1 MKSKYNPFKFHT
13 LATTATFALALASTS
28 AFAQTLLLSDN
39 FNTAALGNGNFN
51 NDIATDQSG
60 TAATKTYTTVL
71 GGGWDGAYQRGNG
84 GTWLMYAGTGGFGSM
99 NMRGSLNYDIAVEAN
114 TLNSPLEIKFNMT
127 VTAGFDPSD
136 WTSFTIGDQNPFVNA
151 ASVGFGALFRDS
163 GATQQFSNGVD
174 LGGAPSFT
182 DGQLITFVI
191 SNAAETGSAFN
202 SDGASDVVK
211 MYVGG
216 TLTNTFTGLDLDT
229 ADQFISFHANGTVAN
244 IDNLTI
250 TATAP
255 PPPTISGTWTST
267 VGGPWSTAGNWLDNL
282 VATGSGSTADFS
294 TLNITADTTVDLDS
308 ARVVGNLVFGDS
320 NTTSAAG
327 WTLTDNGTPGNILIL
342 AGTTPT
348 ITVNAL
354 GDTKAATISAAV
366 AGSAGLTKSGLGTL
380 TLTAANS
387 YTGATTVSEGTML
400 VSGQS
405 YFNVG
410 RTTTVESGAV
420 LELNDSNN
428 TFSTPIPVSTVN
440 GAGTFRLSGSS
451 SINQASGGGGGSK
464 LNFALGSGGLID
476 LQGTSSIVNGGW
488 QILNWANNRADM
500 NIESDATLD
509 LWDGNNVVIDALD
522 GSGTITKTYLFFGPR
537 TLTLG
542 IDDGSG
548 DFSGTIASEIDV
560 VKTGSGNQTLSG
572 TLSYSGNTTVLA
584 GTLSIGSGGSPT
596 NLSDSATVS
605 IAFGATMNLNFTG
618 SDTVGALDIDG
629 SGPLPSGTYNL
640 SHPTYGSYF
649 TGTGSLVIPAT
660 ATPYELWANS
670 FDPAIGLPA
679 GDDDNDGVTN
689 FEEYAFGLIP
699 NSGASVNP
707 IASSLN
713 RTTGKFSYTRRTGS
727 GLTYSVWFSTDLNSW
742 LEDTSAAEGAPVT
755 SGDNET
761 VEVTLSALP
770 GNPLPAKLFIQ
781 VRAN

>member
-1 MKSKYNPFKFHT
+1 MKSKRNPFLCPSALAAAT
-13 LATTATFALALASTS
+13 LALATTS
-28 AFAQTLLLSDN
+28 AIAQTLLFSDN
-39 FNTAALGNGNFN
+39 FNTPALGNGNFN

-84 GTWLMYAGTGGFGSM
+84 GTWLMYAGTGGFGSI

-114 TLNSPLEIKFNMT
+114 TLNSPLEIKFNIS
-127 VTAGFDPSD
+127 VTNGLDPSN

-151 ASVGFGALFRDS
+151 GSVGFGALFRDI
-163 GATQQFSNGVD
+163 GGTQQFSNGVD
-174 LGGAPSFT
+174 LGGSPSFT

-202 SDGASDVVK
+202 SNGASDVVK
-211 MYVGG
+211 MYVNGS
-216 TLTNTFTGLDLDT
+216 LTDTFTGLDLDT
-229 ADQFISFHANGTVAN
+229 TDQFISFHANGTVAN

-255 PPPTISGTWTST
+255 PPATISGTWTNLA
-267 VGGPWSTAGNWLDNL
+267 GGPWSTAGNWLGNL

-308 ARVVGNLVFGDS
+308 ARVVGNLVFGDT
-320 NTTSAAG
+320 NPTSAAG

-342 AGTTPT
+342 AGSTPT

-354 GDTKAATISAAV
+354 GDTSTATISAAV

-380 TLTAANS
+380 TLTAANT
-387 YTGATTVSEGTML
+387 YIGTTTVSEGTLL

-405 YFNVG
+405 YFNIG

-428 TFSTPIPVSTVN
+428 TFSTSFPVSTVN

-488 QILNWANNRADM
+488 QVLNWANNRADM
-500 NIESDATLD
+500 NIESNATLD
-509 LWDGNNVVIDALD
+509 LWDGNNVVVDALD

-548 DFSGTIASEIDV
+548 DFSGTITSEIDV
-560 VKTGSGNQTLSG
+560 VKAGSGTQTLTG
-572 TLSYSGNTTVLA
+572 TLSYSGNTTVQA

-605 IAFGATMNLNFTG
+605 IAFEATMNLNFTG
-618 SDTVGALDIDG
+618 SDTVGALEIDG
-629 SGPLPSGTYNL
+629 SGPLPSGTYNS

-649 TGTGSLVIPAT
+649 TGNGSLVIPAT

-761 VEVTLSALP
+761 VEVTLSVLP

-781 VRAN
+781 VRAD

>member
-1 MKSKYNPFKFHT
+1 MKSKRNPFLCPSALAAAT
-13 LATTATFALALASTS
+13 LALATTS
-28 AFAQTLLLSDN
+28 AIAQTLLFSDN
-39 FNTAALGNGNFN
+39 FNTPALGNGNFN

-84 GTWLMYAGTGGFGSM
+84 GTWLMYAGTGGFGSI

-114 TLNSPLEIKFNMT
+114 TLNSPLEIKFNIS
-127 VTAGFDPSD
+127 VTNGFDPSD
-136 WTSFTIGDQNPFVNA
+136 WTSFTIGNQNPFVNA
-151 ASVGFGALFRDS
+151 GSVGFGALFRDI
-163 GATQQFSNGVD
+163 GGTQQFSNGVD
-174 LGGAPSFT
+174 LGGSPSFT

-202 SDGASDVVK
+202 SDGPSDVVK

-255 PPPTISGTWTST
+255 PPATISGTWTNLA
-267 VGGPWSTAGNWLDNL
+267 GGPWSTAGNWLGNL

-308 ARVVGNLVFGDS
+308 ARVVGNLVFGDTS
-320 NTTSAAG
+320 PTSAAG

-342 AGTTPT
+342 AGSTPT

-354 GDTKAATISAAV
+354 GDTSTATISAAV

-380 TLTAANS
+380 TLTAANT
-387 YTGATTVSEGTML
+387 YIGTTTVSEGTLL

-405 YFNVG
+405 YFNIG

-428 TFSTPIPVSTVN
+428 TFSTSFPVSTVN

-488 QILNWANNRADM
+488 QVLNWANNRADM
-500 NIESDATLD
+500 NIESNATLD
-509 LWDGNNVVIDALD
+509 LWDGNNVVVDALD

-548 DFSGTIASEIDV
+548 DFSGTITSEIDV
-560 VKTGSGNQTLSG
+560 VKAGSGTQTLTG
-572 TLSYSGNTTVLA
+572 TLSYSGSTTVQA

-596 NLSDSATVS
+596 TLSDSAMVS
-605 IAFGATMNLNFTG
+605 IASGATMNLNFTG
-618 SDTVGALDIDG
+618 SDTVGVLEIAG
-629 SGPLPSGTYNL
+629 SGPLPSGTYNS

-649 TGTGSLVIPAT
+649 TGTGSLVIPST
-660 ATPYELWANS
+660 ATPYELWAGS
-670 FDPAIGLPA
+670 FDPAIGLPTA
-679 GDDDNDGVTN
+679 DDDNDGVTN

-727 GLTYSVWFSTDLNSW
+727 GLTYSVWFSTNLTSW
-742 LEDTSAAEGAPVT
+742 LEDTGAATSTPVP
-755 SGDNET
+755 SGVNET